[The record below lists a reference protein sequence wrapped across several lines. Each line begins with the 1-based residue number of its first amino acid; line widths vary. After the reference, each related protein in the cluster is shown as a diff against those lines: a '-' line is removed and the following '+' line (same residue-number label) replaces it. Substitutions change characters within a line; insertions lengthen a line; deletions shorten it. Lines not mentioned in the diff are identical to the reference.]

1 MVRMG
6 RAIEDSSPPEAL
18 HDLRKQGKE
27 LRYLLELFGA
37 LFDPASGRPLVRT
50 LKSLQDTL
58 GRHQDRSVQAAL
70 MRSLATEAAASEP
83 AAALAAGA
91 LIERLH
97 EDELAAR
104 AEFAERFPGFA
115 ARDVRRRVR
124 ESFL

>member
-1 MVRMG
+1 MG
-6 RAIEDSSPPEAL
+6 RAIQDSSPAEAL

-27 LRYLLELFGA
+27 LRYLLELFGG
-37 LFDPASGRPLVRT
+37 LFEPTTVRPLVRT

-70 MRSLATEAAASEP
+70 VGALAAEIGSPDP
-83 AAALAAGA
+83 ATLLAAGA

-97 EDELAAR
+97 EDERVAR
-104 AEFAERFPGFA
+104 QEFAARFPGFA

-124 ESFL
+124 ESFV